1 MTGAT
6 LYRKLNMARRK
17 PVAWIIVIVGII
29 SAVTSLLSMDRITFH
44 LYEGDEKMVFGILA
58 ALLLFTFDYS
68 FAVGFRSGVLG
79 YSLADVNFHMAGPF
93 TERFNLLLSF
103 EYGLSSILVFFW
115 ILCVNMPFFSMW
127 TGLNTRDALIFFL
140 FAVMAAAVAF
150 PATSYVSARFSAG
163 VKARLIPILVLI
175 ALHFLGAFLFIRDLI
190 GEYGSFENVKAVKS
204 NVILGELGSSRV
216 IRSFPVAGQFI
227 TLMERA
233 LKGDLFFISVLA
245 AALVLYGAVLFLL
258 YKKTHFNYYEDAY
271 SNAQKIADIVEASK
285 AGVEAVNTGISRT
298 ATVGKE
304 TLDRGWGAS
313 AFFHM
318 HLFENRRTSKLFF
331 VNKVTLVYRAF
342 ALLILFMVDGVVP
355 EDLEAVVV
363 LTGVV
368 TMLVLNAI
376 VFGGGK
382 TVLEFNRPYIF
393 LVPEKP
399 ARKLAMC
406 LTADIPEMAF
416 DALVCTIMIKIV
428 AFHEFTWFPM
438 ISFIILMIAF
448 DLLSSATG
456 LLCVRLLGGFG
467 KFSVMFVRYIAILAL
482 IVIGMIP
489 SNIMAGLL
497 VAIVARSMSTALG
510 MIILSMAAVYFLIW
524 IAMVFLSRNI
534 LERSDAF

>member
-1 MTGAT
+1 
-6 LYRKLNMARRK
+6 MAKRK
-17 PVAWIIVIVGII
+17 PVAWIIVIVGVITAVSSVI
-29 SAVTSLLSMDRITFH
+29 SADKITFH
-44 LYEGDEKMVFGILA
+44 LYEGDEMMTFGILS
-58 ALLLFTFDYS
+58 ALLLFAFDYS

-79 YSLADVNFHMAGPF
+79 YSLADVTFHMAGPF
-93 TERFNLLLSF
+93 TKRFNLLLSF

-127 TGLNTRDALIFFL
+127 TGLGTKDALVFLL
-140 FAVMAAAVAF
+140 FALTVSAVIF
-150 PATSYVSARFSAG
+150 PLTSYVSARFSSG
-163 VKARLIPILVLI
+163 MKARLIPVLVLI

-190 GEYGSFENVKAVKS
+190 GKYGSFENVKSLKS
-204 NVILGELGSSRV
+204 NVIFGELGQSR
-216 IRSFPVAGQFI
+216 ILRSFPVAGQFI
-227 TLMERA
+227 TLMEKA
-233 LKGDLFFISVLA
+233 LKGDLMFVPVLA
-245 AALVLYGAVLFLL
+245 AVLVVYGAVLILL
-258 YKKTHFNYYEDAY
+258 YRKTKFDYYEDAY
-271 SNAQKIADIVEASK
+271 SNAQKIADIIEASK

-298 ATVGKE
+298 ATVGNEKF
-304 TLDRGWGAS
+304 DKGWGAS

-331 VNKVTLVYRAF
+331 VNKVALVYRAF

-355 EDLEAVVV
+355 DDLEAVVV

-393 LVPEKP
+393 LVPESSVK
-399 ARKLAMC
+399 KLAMC

-416 DALVCTIMIKIV
+416 DALICTVMIKIV

-438 ISFIILMIAF
+438 ISFIILMITF

-467 KFSVMFVRYIAILAL
+467 KFAVMFVRYMAILAL

-497 VAIVARSMSTALG
+497 VAVIADSMATALG
-510 MIILSMAAVYFLIW
+510 IIILSMAAVYFLIW
-524 IAMVFLSRNI
+524 IAMIFLSRNI
-534 LERSDAF
+534 LEKIDAF